1 MIYSMIKVMV
11 NGISNDI
18 AKTIEKFQQEK
29 MTNMEI
35 FKKLKQET
43 YDSNE

>member
-1 MIYSMIKVMV
+1 MFKVMV

-18 AKTIEKFQQEK
+18 AKTIETMQKESL
-29 MTNMEI
+29 TNFDI

-43 YDSNE
+43 YDPNE

>member
-1 MIYSMIKVMV
+1 MIHSMFKVMV

-18 AKTIEKFQQEK
+18 AKTIEKMQMESLS
-29 MTNMEI
+29 NIEI

-43 YDSNE
+43 YDPNE